1 MGQEARQY
9 DGFGPKLQIESGNPV
24 MGTPGRSAF
33 SLMSTTDSNVKFV
46 QAHTESGLTKFYSEG
61 VMQFEAGSHPTIAS
75 NSASAFAF
83 IAHKGN
89 FSVNADKAEVK
100 LSGKQIILEASR
112 EIVIQAPKIRI
123 GYEVENKTKD
133 IKIIGQMVD
142 IKTKKGNLAEVLGTS
157 SYLKSF
163 AGTLVAD
170 KALDFATAITGVSL
184 SPVTV
189 DLDLI
194 KSEVEKNTEAIQKL
208 IN

>member
-1 MGQEARQY
+1 
-9 DGFGPKLQIESGNPV
+9 
-24 MGTPGRSAF
+24 
-33 SLMSTTDSNVKFV
+33 
-46 QAHTESGLTKFYSEG
+46 
-61 VMQFEAGSHPTIAS
+61 MQFEAGSHPTIAS

-142 IKTKKGNLAEVLGTS
+142 IKQKKEIL
-157 SYLKSF
+157 
-163 AGTLVAD
+163 
-170 KALDFATAITGVSL
+170 
-184 SPVTV
+184 
-189 DLDLI
+189 
-194 KSEVEKNTEAIQKL
+194 QKFWGQVV
-208 IN
+208 I

>member
-46 QAHTESGLTKFYSEG
+46 QAHTESGLTKFYSKG

-123 GYEVENKTKD
+123 GYEVANKTKD

-142 IKTKKGNLAEVLGTS
+142 VKTKKGALAVLLGTS
-157 SYLKSF
+157 SFLKSF
-163 AGTLVAD
+163 AGTAVSGN
-170 KALDFATAITGVSL
+170 ALAIAAEATGISISV
-184 SPVTV
+184 
-189 DLDLI
+189 I
-194 KSEVEKNTEAIQKL
+194 
-208 IN
+208 

>member
-75 NSASAFAF
+75 NSATAFAF

-163 AGTLVAD
+163 AGTMVAD
-170 KALDFATAITGVSL
+170 KALAYAAEVYGISL
-184 SPVTV
+184 SSVIGDV
-189 DLDLI
+189 GENVADIAENALD
-194 KSEVEKNTEAIQKL
+194 IQKL

>member
-163 AGTLVAD
+163 AGTFVSD
-170 KALDFATAITGVSL
+170 KALAYAAEVSGISL
-184 SPVTV
+184 SSVIGDV
-189 DLDLI
+189 EENVKDIADNALD
-194 KSEVEKNTEAIQKL
+194 IQKL